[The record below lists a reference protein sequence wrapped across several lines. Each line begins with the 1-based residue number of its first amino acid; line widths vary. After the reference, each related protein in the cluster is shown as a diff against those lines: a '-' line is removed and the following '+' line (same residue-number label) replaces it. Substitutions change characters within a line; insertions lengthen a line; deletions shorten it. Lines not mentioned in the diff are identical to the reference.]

1 MVAATLLWILVLDL
15 DAALWILAGDVPAT
29 LLAGD
34 EAPKVG
40 IRIPYRACTICNGG
54 KLVISLSDCAM
65 V

>member
-34 EAPKVG
+34 EAPNV
-40 IRIPYRACTICNGG
+40 PNGG
-54 KLVISLSDCAM
+54 KLVICYLTVQWYDPM